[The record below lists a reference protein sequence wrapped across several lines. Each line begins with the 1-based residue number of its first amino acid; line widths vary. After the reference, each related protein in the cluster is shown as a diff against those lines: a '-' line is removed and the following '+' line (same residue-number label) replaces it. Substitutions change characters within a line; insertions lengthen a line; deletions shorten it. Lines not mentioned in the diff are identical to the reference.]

1 MPGFPPGACEL
12 RFGTTRTVALMC
24 LDPRGCRCPA
34 PLNRTSA
41 LGLYPVDSHGNRK
54 NQTGALHVASAS
66 NSHQRSSAGLQAA
79 ERGPAPLKPPRLSR
93 ALQGKAKCPPGAE
106 PAART
111 PVPRRQMR
119 LRLQPQPWHYTGST
133 QGDVSHDD
141 RPPGAAKSPA
151 EACVQ
156 LQDRGGG
163 GGWGVLSRCP
173 ALLSWRAQEL
183 RVSSGQ
189 SVQVEFLTLTLYPTL
204 PCSRGAGASL
214 SDQCPIHL
222 TQPRAPKTDHRSPTC
237 NSLSV
242 GRGSLLCHSLAQTNA
257 SFATGIRKAVN

>member
-24 LDPRGCRCPA
+24 LDPRGCCCPA

-54 NQTGALHVASAS
+54 TQTGALHVASAS

-93 ALQGKAKCPPGAE
+93 ALQGRAKCPPGAE

-133 QGDVSHDD
+133 QGDVSRDD
-141 RPPGAAKSPA
+141 RPPGAANSPA

-163 GGWGVLSRCP
+163 GVGG
-173 ALLSWRAQEL
+173 A
-183 RVSSGQ
+183 
-189 SVQVEFLTLTLYPTL
+189 VQVPGSPQPGGTGAACVLRPICPSGIFNADIISHLAVQSGRWSISVRSMPDSPYAATRSKDRPPL
-204 PCSRGAGASL
+204 PDL
-214 SDQCPIHL
+214 
-222 TQPRAPKTDHRSPTC
+222 
-237 NSLSV
+237 
-242 GRGSLLCHSLAQTNA
+242 
-257 SFATGIRKAVN
+257 